1 MGVNDSDS
9 IDRAA
14 GWFRLIVLCIL
25 LAPWSSGLSAFE
37 AGPASLPTN
46 RNLAAALSDPD
57 SRVDTLLTL
66 AAVQNLLDYGRYARR
81 HEASAYAERF
91 RQERAWLERL
101 AARYGTVPVRSS
113 LFDAAAWRLLLELD
127 QHDLSAGQA
136 VSPFGPRTD
145 SLLRRLFDRSSET
158 AAATVLP
165 EVLSRMETASMST
178 WKHVLEA
185 AERNVAM
192 ADILKQLNDEW
203 FEIWHAA
210 EPPPPENFAPGEGG
224 DEASILRLSDEFRG
238 LSAMILNAGPPA
250 AMDLKRL
257 RFGLLRALPE
267 LGWRASADAA
277 YLLSLAD
284 AVEGLYEGRYLAF
297 NESVLWVAASLL
309 ASEIPK
315 LVQAEPLSGA
325 SLPRPPRIVLE
336 TLPGEAE
343 PVPAAEPY
351 RSPLP
356 ELLSEWL
363 PAVSS
368 GLGERF
374 DAVDPRLNTG
384 LASAFD
390 VVQYLRS
397 GEGDPDRLAS
407 LRFGIADAV
416 AQFVL
421 LVPDMDFYFSQPVRR
436 DISAEVNICISRA
449 ASRGEEGGLAL
460 GRDEFDRCF
469 RNLAGLAF
477 SAVATSELSGD
488 PDGPF
493 GAEQL
498 QRELLLPP
506 WQRINYVLGY
516 LLEEFTPE
524 CGAPDEELANPLEW
538 SGLVTV
544 LTWFARQSPVYFD
557 ASEYGEL
564 VDTLRQQG
572 RSLITELGRQV
583 ECIAR
588 AGGGV
593 NPPATRALSA
603 YGESLNSLVSDIRE
617 AQLEFRSEH
626 LRPGSD
632 IMLSEG
638 AEQPTSW
645 RKENVLIGPCDARY
659 ICQMES
665 KLEVAPELVAL
676 FPDRYRVA
684 EQAGM
689 GEMEICY
696 DNVQW
701 VSRRSEPVRENDPH
715 VANYFGRFSFDLFG
729 RFVEEDGFS
738 NVFGFNFIS
747 DDEYHYLF
755 GPADESVLNDR
766 CPADRV
772 GQRIVTPIGKKKAIR
787 VVPDRLTYHTAAR
800 TLPSDL
806 MERNWDRNQNWQAHF
821 VAGQGV
827 RRFELEPD
835 PGFSERLDSY
845 LAGLYSEQETALY
858 DEMLTPTGRN
868 WRGMTD
874 SLHGKLNRLTT
885 LKALLRACVN
895 LFHPLF
901 LIDSDAIRGL
911 LEGSGALLDESMVR
925 RARRDGVPVRTLV
938 AEGTAR
944 VQEMDIAWERR
955 PEAVLRTGSVSTS
968 LVHAVVRLEAL
979 YRDFFAPRAAVPPRA
994 VSEDQLIPLDGLD
1007 G

>member
-1 MGVNDSDS
+1 MGVNDNDS
-9 IDRAA
+9 IDWAVRR
-14 GWFRLIVLCIL
+14 FRLVALCCL
-25 LAPWSSGLSAFE
+25 LVSWASVISAFE
-37 AGPASLPTN
+37 TGPASLPTK

-57 SRVDTLLTL
+57 SRIDTLLTL

-91 RQERAWLERL
+91 REERLWLERL
-101 AARYGTVPVRSS
+101 AARYGRISVRSS
-113 LFDAAAWRLLLELD
+113 IFDAAAWRLLLELD

-145 SLLRRLFDRSSET
+145 SLLRRLFEPSSET

-165 EVLSRMETASMST
+165 EVLSRMEIGSATT
-178 WKHVLEA
+178 WMRVLEA

-192 ADILKQLNDEW
+192 ADILDQLNAEW

-210 EPPPPENFAPGEGG
+210 EPPPPVDFAPGENG
-224 DEASILRLSDEFRG
+224 DEATILRLSGQLRG
-238 LSAMILNAGPPA
+238 LFTMILSAGPPDV
-250 AMDLKRL
+250 MDLKQL
-257 RFGLLRALPE
+257 RFALLQALPE
-267 LGWRASADAA
+267 LGWRAAADAA

-297 NESVLWVAASLL
+297 TESVLWVSASLL

-315 LVQAEPLSGA
+315 LVQKEPLAGA

-343 PVPAAEPY
+343 PLPDTQPY

-368 GLGERF
+368 GLGKDF

-397 GEGDPDRLAS
+397 GEGDPDQLAS

-436 DISAEVNICISRA
+436 DISAEINICVSRA
-449 ASRGEEGGLAL
+449 ASRDEEGGLAL
-460 GRDEFDRCF
+460 GRDEFDECF
-469 RNLAGLAF
+469 RNLAGLALE
-477 SAVATSELSGD
+477 AVSTFELSGD

-498 QRELLLPP
+498 RRELLLPP
-506 WQRINYVLGY
+506 WQRINYVLAY
-516 LLEEFTPE
+516 LLEEFTPGCE
-524 CGAPDEELANPLEW
+524 APDEELANPLEW

-564 VDTLRQQG
+564 VDLLRQQG
-572 RSLITELGRQV
+572 RSLIAELGRQI

-588 AGGGV
+588 ADGGV
-593 NPPATRALSA
+593 NPPALRALSA
-603 YGESLNSLVSDIRE
+603 YGESFNSLVSDLRE

-626 LRPGSD
+626 LQPGSD

-638 AEQPTSW
+638 GEQPTSW

-665 KLEVAPELVAL
+665 KLEAAPELLAL
-676 FPDRYRVA
+676 FPGHYRVA

-701 VSRRSEPVRENDPH
+701 VSRRAEPVRENDPH

-729 RFVEEDGFS
+729 RFVERDGAT
-738 NVFGFNFIS
+738 NVFGFNFIG
-747 DDEYHYLF
+747 EKEHQYLF
-755 GPADESVLNDR
+755 GAADENVLNDR

-772 GQRIVTPIGKKKAIR
+772 GQKIVTPIGKTQAIR
-787 VVPDRLTYHTAAR
+787 VVPDRLTYLTAAR

-806 MERNWDRNQNWQAHF
+806 MERNWNQNDNWQARF
-821 VAGQGV
+821 IAGQGV
-827 RRFELEPD
+827 RRLEVQAD
-835 PGFSERLDSY
+835 PGFSERLDRH
-845 LAGLYSEQETALY
+845 LAGLYSEQQAALY
-858 DEMLTPTGRN
+858 DEMLTPVGRS
-868 WRGMTD
+868 WRGAPD
-874 SLHGKLNRLTT
+874 SLHQKLSRLTT

-901 LIDSDAIRGL
+901 LIDSDEIRGL

-925 RARRDGVPVRTLV
+925 RARQDGVPAQTLV
-938 AEGTAR
+938 ADGIPR
-944 VQEMDIAWERR
+944 VQAMRIAWERR

-968 LVHAVVRLEAL
+968 LVHAVIRLEAL
-979 YRDFFAPRAAVPPRA
+979 YRDFFAPNAPVPPEA
-994 VSEDQLIPLDGLD
+994 VSEDELIPLDGLD